1 MRNGIGVSIP
11 CVASLTSS
19 AVSANEAKPASS
31 PNEFSEFSV
40 SRDWHTDKR
49 TPLRYLLSH
58 VRRHFWAVVGV
69 FVGAIGNAGGAA
81 LMPLLTGQAFNAL
94 AQTPPNMGEV
104 GWAALMVVVSQVMR
118 GVLQLLRN
126 FSSETLGQRTERD
139 ARDELYAS
147 LLGKSMQFHDR
158 QTIGDVMARAT
169 NDVRELNLFM
179 TPGLNVVVGSAM
191 FLVFPIV
198 FAPGIHPLLV
208 IVPLFYVA
216 AYFVLVR
223 RYLQRLTPAT
233 ENVRKTFGQLN
244 AALAES
250 IEGIEVVKGAAQEE
264 REKNRF
270 LAALQDWRA
279 ASVRQGDVEAPFLP
293 ALLLGITLALGI
305 LFSLSLY
312 LDGQINIGDVVAFNG
327 LLMQFQFPTFASQ
340 FAYSQMA
347 SGVAGARRILE
358 LMNTENRLDQNERGF
373 DGEMRGDV
381 EFRNVSFG
389 YGPGANAITH
399 ASFRVK
405 AGQTVALVGQTGTG
419 KSTIAKLMSRIYDVN
434 EGEVLVDGVNVR
446 DWNLAALRRQIS
458 TIEQDIFLF
467 SRTVAENIAFG
478 CPGATQAEIEAA
490 AKAAQ
495 AHGFIQDFK
504 DGYATIV
511 GERGVTLSGGQR
523 QRIALARAFLT
534 DPRILILDDSTSAI
548 DSATEDLIQ
557 RAIGRAAQGRTT
569 CLITHRL
576 SQIRWA
582 DLIVVIKQG
591 RITATGTHEELM
603 ERSAAYRAI
612 FSK

>member
-1 MRNGIGVSIP
+1 
-11 CVASLTSS
+11 VASVSLSTSNSEPTAHGLTL
-19 AVSANEAKPASS
+19 P
-31 PNEFSEFSV
+31 PNGFSEFSV
-40 SRDWHTDKR
+40 QRDWRTDKR
-49 TPLRYLLSH
+49 SPLRYLLSH
-58 VRRHFWAVVGV
+58 IRHHPWAIAGV
-69 FVGAIGNAGGAA
+69 IVGAIGNAGGAA
-81 LMPLLTGQAFNAL
+81 LMPLLTGGAFNAMTL
-94 AQTPPNMGEV
+94 TPPNLGAV
-104 GWAALMVVVSQVMR
+104 TWAAIMIAITQLLR

-126 FSSETLGQRTERD
+126 FSSETLGQRVERD
-139 ARDELYAS
+139 ARAELYAS

-158 QTIGDVMARAT
+158 QVIGDVMARAT

-208 IVPLFYVA
+208 MVPLIYVV
-216 AYFVLVR
+216 AYFFLVR
-223 RYLQRLTPAT
+223 RYLRLLMPAT
-233 ENVRKTFGQLN
+233 EAVRQTFGKLN
-244 AALAES
+244 AMLAES
-250 IEGIEVVKGAAQEE
+250 IEGVEVVKGAAQEQ

-270 LAALQDWRA
+270 LVVLQDWWA

-305 LFSLSLY
+305 LSSLMLY
-312 LDGQINIGDVVAFNG
+312 LNGQINIGDVVAFNG
-327 LLMQFQFPTFASQ
+327 LLMSFQFPTFASQ

-358 LMNTENRLDQNERGF
+358 LMNTENILDQNEAGF
-373 DGEMRGDV
+373 DGEMRGEV

-389 YGPGANAITH
+389 YLSSANAISQT
-399 ASFRVK
+399 SFTVK
-405 AGQTVALVGQTGTG
+405 AGQTVALVGQTGAG
-419 KSTIAKLMSRIYDVN
+419 KSTLAKLMNRIYDVDD
-434 EGEVLVDGVNVR
+434 GGVFVDGKDVR
-446 DWNLAALRRQIS
+446 NWNLAALRRQIS

-478 CPGATQAEIEAA
+478 CPGATQADIEGA

-495 AHGFIQDFK
+495 AHDFIQDFK
-504 DGYATIV
+504 DGYATVV

-569 CLITHRL
+569 FLITHRL

-582 DLIVVIKQG
+582 DLIVVIKAG
-591 RITATGTHEELM
+591 RVTASGTHDELM
-603 ERSAAYRAI
+603 ASSAAYRAI
-612 FSK
+612 FSKG